1 MMTRKLA
8 KKGWK
13 TRRAKIEARRK
24 QALTPPPSICNQLAQ
39 TPAQD
44 IGSERE
50 FKGYNRGFRQGCL
63 AAIHRIVDILENE
76 RGS

>member
-24 QALTPPPSICNQLAQ
+24 QALTPPPSICNQLLKLPHR
-39 TPAQD
+39 TLVPSVNSRTT
-44 IGSERE
+44 I
-50 FKGYNRGFRQGCL
+50 RGFRQGCF
-63 AAIHRIVDILENE
+63 AGIDRIVDILENE